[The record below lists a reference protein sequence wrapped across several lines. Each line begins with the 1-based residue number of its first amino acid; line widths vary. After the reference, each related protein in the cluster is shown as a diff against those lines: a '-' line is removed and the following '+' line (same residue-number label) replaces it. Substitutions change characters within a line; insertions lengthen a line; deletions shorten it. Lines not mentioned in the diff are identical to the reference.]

1 MNSRPLA
8 GSFVFKIGNM
18 FLFNVILLIHFI
30 AFLLYL
36 LTLVTEM
43 ARPVLKRDKKGL
55 ALGIIIL
62 LTGLTLVAL
71 KYPNVNYYKV
81 VPKLSIFLVIAVMSA
96 VHGEKPMTRST
107 QYLLL
112 TLSFLASA
120 IGVVKV

>member
-1 MNSRPLA
+1 MNSLQLA
-8 GSFVFKIGNM
+8 GSFAFKIGIM
-18 FLFNVILLIHFI
+18 LLFNVILLVHFI

-36 LTLVTEM
+36 ITLVMEM
-43 ARPVLKRDKKGL
+43 AKPVLKRDKKGL

-81 VPKLSIFLVIAVMSA
+81 IPKLSIFVAIAVISA
-96 VHGEKPMTRST
+96 AHGEKPMARSV

-112 TLSFLASA
+112 TLSILASLIA
-120 IGVVKV
+120 IVKV